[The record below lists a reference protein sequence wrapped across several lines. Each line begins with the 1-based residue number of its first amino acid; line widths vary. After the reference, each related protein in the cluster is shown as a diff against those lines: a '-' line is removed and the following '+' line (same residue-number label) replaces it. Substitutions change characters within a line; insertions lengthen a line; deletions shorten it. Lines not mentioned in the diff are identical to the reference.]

1 MATTLCHW
9 GAHRRD
15 ATTYRRRAELQALE
29 EVLEIARKDLK
40 DLLNSVGDEYLEP
53 PMLSH
58 IIHEQQVVADLEWLW
73 VDALKNGL
81 KGVTI

>member
-1 MATTLCHW
+1 MATTPCLRCLP
-9 GAHRRD
+9 AL
-15 ATTYRRRAELQALE
+15 ASTYRRRAELQALE

-40 DLLNSVGDEYLEP
+40 DLLNSVGDEYLEA